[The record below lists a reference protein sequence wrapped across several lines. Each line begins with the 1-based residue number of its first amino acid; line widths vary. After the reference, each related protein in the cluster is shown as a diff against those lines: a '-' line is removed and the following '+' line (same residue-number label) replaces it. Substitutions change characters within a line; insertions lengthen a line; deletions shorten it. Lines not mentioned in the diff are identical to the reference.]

1 MSTKTTADTDAP
13 KPEEELPAL
22 PSEWTKPPDMPWFIP
37 NDEEQGVYRFILA
50 SAKRARQLQAGARP
64 LISSTSRKPT
74 KIAMDEIRKGAV
86 TVEINPD
93 GHKGGPKASYAAL
106 DLPTHEAPSA
116 PSPADPEESEPKL

>member
-1 MSTKTTADTDAP
+1 MSKKAP
-13 KPEEELPAL
+13 VEDPTPIDGEQLPAL

-74 KIAMDEIRKGAV
+74 KIAMDEIRQGAV
-86 TVEINPD
+86 AVEINPD
-93 GHKGGPKASYAAL
+93 GHAGGPKASYAAL
-106 DLPTHEAPSA
+106 DLPAPEPSMPAA
-116 PSPADPEESEPKL
+116 PATEDSEPKL

>member
-1 MSTKTTADTDAP
+1 MSTKTPVENSAP
-13 KPEEELPAL
+13 TETEELPAL

-74 KIAMDEIRKGAV
+74 KIAMDEVRQGAV
-86 TVEINPD
+86 EVEIYPD
-93 GHKGGPKASYAAL
+93 GHSSGPRASYASL
-106 DLPTHEAPSA
+106 DLPSSEAAPPTSSA
-116 PSPADPEESEPKL
+116 VKEDPEPSL

>member
-1 MSTKTTADTDAP
+1 MSKKAP
-13 KPEEELPAL
+13 QENPVPIDGEVLPAL

-74 KIAMDEIRKGAV
+74 KIAMDEVRLGAV
-86 TVEINPD
+86 TVEIYPD
-93 GHKGGPKASYAAL
+93 GHAGGPKASYAAL
-106 DLPTHEAPSA
+106 DLPTQEAKSHAA
-116 PSPADPEESEPKL
+116 PPADGEPKL